1 MNEKLHKY
9 LDGELP
15 LDALTPEER
24 AEAAE
29 WQTLLTDAQEL
40 RSEKA
45 PAWLETRVMANL
57 PAEPARGWARRAIHW
72 LTAPQPLHV
81 RPLSLGFTGAAAAL
95 VLFLFVSRNQPTQAP
110 VAVSG
115 PANVEQVAAREASV
129 IYVQF
134 VLADHN
140 AKDVAV
146 AGDFND
152 WDVAA
157 TPLTDPDGNGVWTG
171 LVALRPGVHK
181 YMFVVDGKRWV
192 TDPEAER
199 YVDDGFGMRNAVI
212 TIVPPQRGRS
222 I

>member
-24 AEAAE
+24 AEADEWRMLLSDAE
-29 WQTLLTDAQEL
+29 PL

-45 PAWLETRVMANL
+45 PGWLESRVMANL
-57 PAEPARGWARRAIHW
+57 PAAPADGWLRRAARW
-72 LTAPQPLHV
+72 LTAPQPVRV
-81 RPLSLGFTGAAAAL
+81 RPLSLGLAGAAAAL
-95 VLFLFVSRNQPTQAP
+95 VLFLMRPQPPTAVP
-110 VAVSG
+110 VAVNA
-115 PANVEQVAAREASV
+115 PANVQQVTSRESAV

-140 AKDVAV
+140 AKDVSV